1 MTLAS
6 MTPAVVIDRL
16 TLIVSDLDR
25 AEDDYVK
32 TFGCT
37 VEQRTDIESELTRVL
52 CIAPARGRRSSLR
65 LGQERIE
72 LLEFCDCGGARLPT
86 GQHEH
91 RPVVSAPGDRRGRHD
106 RRVPAGHGQPA
117 VPADQP

>member
-6 MTPAVVIDRL
+6 TTPAVVIDRL

-32 TFGCT
+32 TFRCT

-52 CIAPARGRRSSLR
+52 CVAPARGALILAARP
-65 LGQERIE
+65 ERIE
-72 LLEFCDCGGARLPT
+72 LLEFCDAAGRATHR
-86 GQHEH
+86 QHQH
-91 RPVVSAPGDRRGRHD
+91 RPLVSAPGDRR
-106 RRVPAGHGQPA
+106 
-117 VPADQP
+117 